1 MYIRDIFLEYQM
13 IKVVSTKPRIY
24 ISVGGGYV
32 TTRGCA
38 PFDTE
43 TFSANLQR
51 GMAGTYWKGYDAF
64 SLCEN
69 TLCNPAPSLKAQST
83 LINVI
88 LVSIVIYFSRL

>member
-1 MYIRDIFLEYQM
+1 MGILYQ
-13 IKVVSTKPRIY
+13 INKLTSTKLCIY

>member
-1 MYIRDIFLEYQM
+1 MYQINKLT
-13 IKVVSTKPRIY
+13 STKLCIY

-69 TLCNPAPSLKAQST
+69 TLCNPAPSLKAHSI

-88 LVSIVIYFSRL
+88 LFSIVTYFSHL